1 MPDEKVM
8 REEKSR
14 VKNFYET
21 FGWRRNA
28 SGRFNDAELFSDPA
42 ATLRPYRD
50 RTGQRVQRYL
60 PRHGTYFLDAGSGP
74 VGHDFY
80 VPLSSGY
87 KRRVCVDFSELALRE
102 ARARLGTAGCYVCAD
117 ITRLPFKDGVFDAI
131 FSAHVLYHIPAD
143 EQEQAITEL
152 QRSLS
157 AGRVGVIIYSS
168 PNPWFTALAEG
179 VNSAK
184 RRLDRVP
191 GLVFL
196 WRMLHGRRAPVV
208 ASRPDDGVATAA
220 SRPNLYFH
228 KHPYHWLVGRSRAD
242 CVIEVRC
249 FSAVDYEFTRTLVPS
264 NAVGRWLM
272 NAIYMLEE
280 LCPRLL
286 ARIGCY
292 PMLIMTK
299 RPLERAPR

>member
-1 MPDEKVM
+1 MPDEKVV
-8 REEKSR
+8 REEKRR

-28 SGRFNDAELFSDPA
+28 AGTFNDTALFADLA
-42 ATLRPYRD
+42 ATLRPYYE

-60 PRHGTYFLDAGSGP
+60 PRQGAYFLDAGSGP
-74 VGHDFY
+74 VPYDGY
-80 VPLSSGY
+80 VALSSGY
-87 KRRVCVDFSELALRE
+87 KLRVCVDFSELALRE
-102 ARARLGTAGCYVCAD
+102 ARARLGSAGRYVCAD

-131 FSAHVLYHIPAD
+131 FSAHVIYHIPAD
-143 EQEQAITEL
+143 EQEQAISEL

-179 VNSAK
+179 VKSAK
-184 RRLDRVP
+184 RRLERVP

-196 WRMLHGRRAPVV
+196 WRTLHGRRAPAA
-208 ASRPDDGVATAA
+208 ASSAGDAVATGA
-220 SRPNLYFH
+220 SQPKLYFH
-228 KHPYHWLVGRSRAD
+228 AHPYRWLAGRSRVD
-242 CVIEVRC
+242 CATEVRC
-249 FSAVDYEFTRTLVPS
+249 FSAVDREFTRTLVPG

-272 NAIYMLEE
+272 SAIYRLEE

-299 RPLERAPR
+299 RPLERTPR

>member
-1 MPDEKVM
+1 MM
-8 REEKSR
+8 REEKRR

-21 FGWRRNA
+21 FGWRRNT
-28 SGRFNDAELFSDPA
+28 SGRFNDAELFTDSA
-42 ATLRPYRD
+42 ATLRPYYE

-60 PRHGTYFLDAGSGP
+60 PRHGAYFLDAGSGP
-74 VGHDFY
+74 VRQDHY
-80 VPLSSGY
+80 VALSSGY
-87 KRRVCVDFSELALRE
+87 RRRVCVDFSELALRE

-117 ITRLPFKDGVFDAI
+117 ITCLPFKDGAFDAI
-131 FSAHVLYHIPAD
+131 FSAHVIYHIPAD
-143 EQEQAITEL
+143 EQEETITEL

-168 PNPWFTALAEG
+168 PNSWFTALAEG

-196 WRMLHGRRAPVV
+196 WRMFHGRRRAPVI
-208 ASRPDDGVATAA
+208 ASRPGDGVTTGA
-220 SRPNLYFH
+220 SRPTLYFH
-228 KHPYHWLVGRSRAD
+228 AHPYHWLVQRSRAD
-242 CVIEVRC
+242 CATEVRC
-249 FSAVDYEFTRTLVPS
+249 YSAVDYEFTRALVPS

-299 RPLERAPR
+299 RPLER